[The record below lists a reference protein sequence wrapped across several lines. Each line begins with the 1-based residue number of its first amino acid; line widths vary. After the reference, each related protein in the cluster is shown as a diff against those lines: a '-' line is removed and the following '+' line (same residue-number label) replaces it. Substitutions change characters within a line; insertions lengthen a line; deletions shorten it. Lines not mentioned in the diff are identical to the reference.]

1 MLVAQ
6 LHNCRYCGM
15 PISSDADWEQEALMA
30 GGSCFNCVQ
39 KIEQGE
45 LIIQR
50 IITESNDL
58 KDIS

>member
-15 PISSDADWEQEALMA
+15 PISSDAEWEQEALIV
-30 GGSCFNCVQ
+30 GGSCFDCVL

-45 LIIQR
+45 LVLERRIQAPTDVKE
-50 IITESNDL
+50 IG
-58 KDIS
+58 